1 MVQADSEAL
10 LVLCQLMRLRDA
22 PAKQHLQRVLSN
34 LCVHSETR
42 AQLFRILMAM
52 LRPDSQ
58 AQERSEPPDLSQEA
72 PAGPASLDD
81 ALQVGLALSL
91 THKCG
96 LAQVRVPAGALT
108 ALSCVLHHI
117 HTFIWGCMRW
127 ADICPG
133 EVQECCLE
141 LQVNGTLSGSI

>member
-58 AQERSEPPDLSQEA
+58 AQERSEPPEQSQEA
-72 PAGPASLDD
+72 PAGHASLDD
-81 ALQVGLALSL
+81 ALQVGLVLGL
-91 THKCG
+91 MHKLWLG
-96 LAQVRVPAGALT
+96 AG
-108 ALSCVLHHI
+108 
-117 HTFIWGCMRW
+117 
-127 ADICPG
+127 
-133 EVQECCLE
+133 
-141 LQVNGTLSGSI
+141 

>member
-1 MVQADSEAL
+1 MQADSEAL

-72 PAGPASLDD
+72 PAGPASLED
-81 ALQVGLALSL
+81 ALQVRSSQRD
-91 THKCG
+91 
-96 LAQVRVPAGALT
+96 AQAMAVAVTGRGASRSTYCHDLLCT
-108 ALSCVLHHI
+108 
-117 HTFIWGCMRW
+117 TFT
-127 ADICPG
+127 
-133 EVQECCLE
+133 QS
-141 LQVNGTLSGSI
+141 SGAA